1 MNRVLVVLLGV
12 MPLVALSWTAGPA
25 PGGGDEAKAT
35 GRNHD
40 IQNSIGIKLV
50 PIEPGEFV
58 MGEGD
63 GPPKTR
69 DDFLTR
75 DWDEAPA
82 HKVKITRAFYL
93 GATEVTNAQYELFDP
108 EHKKLRGTS
117 GVSTADDEPVTYV
130 TWQNAVDFCKWLSKK
145 DGHPYRL
152 PTEAEWEYACRGG
165 TRTAYNTGDTL
176 TAEQANL
183 GKAVDGK
190 AQKTRPVGSYKPN
203 AWGLCD
209 MHGNVAEWCHDWYG
223 PYEAGEQ
230 SDPVGRAG
238 GYARVVR
245 GWSWLVPA
253 KQTANRYARSA
264 NRSGHIADDANAC
277 TGFRVVR
284 GELPATRLLPAVVAA
299 YQKDVKQTPAPKE
312 GPDPKKPYLVDF
324 VKAGKNPTMPA
335 DAWGPIF
342 AQHNHFSAC
351 CVCPNGDV
359 LAVWYTTM
367 DERGRECAQAASRL
381 RAGADAWEPASFFF
395 GVPDVN
401 CHAPVL
407 LTHGRRIA
415 HFCTQSLRG
424 WDSASDIVRWSDDN
438 GATWSQPRILVTR
451 DDPDALS
458 QPCSAL
464 VTRDG
469 AIVVACDG
477 DLHKDER
484 FLVSRD
490 DGKTWKVSRGDLRKS
505 AGKYVAHPAMAAL
518 GDGSIIT
525 FLRGPDPMP
534 AALTK
539 DLGDTFEMMATP
551 LPGISGGQK
560 ATALRLASGALLL
573 CSIEGKKPN
582 GVTFAA
588 LSLDD
593 GKTWPHVRKLESVG
607 GYMSVAQAPNGVIYL
622 FGSRMTCAAFNEAWL
637 RQGNPLRGAEGRN
650 TNLR

>member
-1 MNRVLVVLLGV
+1 V
-12 MPLVALSWTAGPA
+12 
-25 PGGGDEAKAT
+25 
-35 GRNHD
+35 
-40 IQNSIGIKLV
+40 
-50 PIEPGEFV
+50 
-58 MGEGD
+58 
-63 GPPKTR
+63 
-69 DDFLTR
+69 
-75 DWDEAPA
+75 
-82 HKVKITRAFYL
+82 
-93 GATEVTNAQYELFDP
+93 
-108 EHKKLRGTS
+108 
-117 GVSTADDEPVTYV
+117 
-130 TWQNAVDFCKWLSKK
+130 
-145 DGHPYRL
+145 
-152 PTEAEWEYACRGG
+152 
-165 TRTAYNTGDTL
+165 
-176 TAEQANL
+176 
-183 GKAVDGK
+183 
-190 AQKTRPVGSYKPN
+190 
-203 AWGLCD
+203 
-209 MHGNVAEWCHDWYG
+209 
-223 PYEAGEQ
+223 
-230 SDPVGRAG
+230 
-238 GYARVVR
+238 
-245 GWSWLVPA
+245 
-253 KQTANRYARSA
+253 
-264 NRSGHIADDANAC
+264 
-277 TGFRVVR
+277 
-284 GELPATRLLPAVVAA
+284 
-299 YQKDVKQTPAPKE
+299 
-312 GPDPKKPYLVDF
+312 
-324 VKAGKNPTMPA
+324 
-335 DAWGPIF
+335 
-342 AQHNHFSAC
+342 
-351 CVCPNGDV
+351 VCPNGDV

-381 RAGADAWEPASFFF
+381 RAGSDQWEPASFFF

-407 LTHGRRIA
+407 LTHGQRIA

-464 VTRDG
+464 VTKDG

-477 DLHKDER
+477 DLHKDAR
-484 FLVSRD
+484 FIVSRD

-551 LPGISGGQK
+551 FPGISGGPK